1 MSEAHI
7 KTELSNVIKDIKAYI
22 KAEKE
27 SGIGEI
33 LMREAAAIR
42 PEKPERSS
50 GSGELLALKAKAL
63 NCKGCLLHKTRR
75 NVVFG
80 DGDPR
85 AKLVFVGEAP
95 GYDEDLQGLPFVGQA
110 GKLLTKMIEAM
121 GLSRDSVYICNVLK
135 CRPPE
140 NRSPLPEEVA
150 ACKEYLLRQIE
161 IISPKAICCLGR
173 HAACA
178 LLETEDPISKIR
190 GKEIDFKGV
199 VLVPT
204 FHPAYLLRNPSA
216 KKEVWEDLKKIK
228 RILSEV

>member
-1 MSEAHI
+1 MIRTEI
-7 KTELSNVIKDIKAYI
+7 KAELLSVIRDIKAYI
-22 KAEKE
+22 RAEEKY
-27 SGIGEI
+27 GIGEV
-33 LMREAAAIR
+33 LVPGASVVKAARPVQASD
-42 PEKPERSS
+42 PEKLFSIKTEV
-50 GSGELLALKAKAL
+50 L

-80 DGDPR
+80 DGSPN

-121 GLSRDSVYICNVLK
+121 GLSRESVYICNVLK

-140 NRSPLPEEVA
+140 NRPPEPGEVTV
-150 ACKEYLLRQIE
+150 CKGYLLRQIE
-161 IISPKAICCLGR
+161 AISPRVICCLGR

-190 GKEIDFKGV
+190 GRQIDFKGI
-199 VLVPT
+199 VLIPT
-204 FHPAYLLRNPSA
+204 FHPAYLLRNPSS

>member
-1 MSEAHI
+1 MNEASI
-7 KTELSNVIKDIKAYI
+7 NTELLSIIKDIKAYI
-22 KAEKE
+22 KAEE
-27 SGIGEI
+27 EYGIGE
-33 LMREAAAIR
+33 M
-42 PEKPERSS
+42 
-50 GSGELLALKAKAL
+50 LAPGAGASETGKASTPSKSKAL
-63 NCKGCLLHKTRR
+63 LSLKNEVLDCRACPLHKTRK

-80 DGDPR
+80 DGDPH

-140 NRSPLPEEVA
+140 NRQPQPEEVA
-150 ACKEYLLRQIE
+150 VCKEYLLRQIE
-161 IISPKAICCLGR
+161 IISPKVICCLGR

-190 GKEIDFKGV
+190 GKQIDYKGIA
-199 VLVPT
+199 LVPT
-204 FHPAYLLRNPSA
+204 FHPAYLLRNPAA
-216 KKEVWEDLKKIK
+216 KKEAWEDLKKIK
-228 RILSEV
+228 RILPEV

>member
-1 MSEAHI
+1 MSELKA
-7 KTELSNVIKDIKAYI
+7 KAELLSVIKDIKAYL
-22 KAEKE
+22 KSEE
-27 SGIGEI
+27 EYGTGEI
-33 LMREAAAIR
+33 LIPGARASETMKASA
-42 PEKPERSS
+42 PSRS
-50 GSGELLALKAKAL
+50 GMLLSLKDEVLKCKA
-63 NCKGCLLHKTRR
+63 CPLHKTRR

-80 DGDPR
+80 DGDPES
-85 AKLVFVGEAP
+85 KLVFVGEAP

-121 GLSRDSVYICNVLK
+121 GLSRHSVYICNVLK

-140 NRSPLPEEVA
+140 NRQPQPEEVA

-161 IISPKAICCLGR
+161 IISPKVICCLGR

-190 GKEIDFKGV
+190 GKEIDYNGIIV
-199 VLVPT
+199 VPT
-204 FHPAYLLRNPSA
+204 FHPAYLLRNSGGKREA
-216 KKEVWEDLKKIK
+216 WEDLKKIK